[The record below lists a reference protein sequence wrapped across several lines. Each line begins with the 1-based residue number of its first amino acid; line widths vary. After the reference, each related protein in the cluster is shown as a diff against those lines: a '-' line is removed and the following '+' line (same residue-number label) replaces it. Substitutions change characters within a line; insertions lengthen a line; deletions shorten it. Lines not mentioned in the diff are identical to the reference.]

1 MSEENITDPNG
12 KVYTTE
18 EFQQLLNGNIFRGG
32 GNVELIHIFRIYGW
46 NIPSLNGI
54 VIPQL
59 FARNLGPIR
68 KPDEH
73 NMKYLDEYCKAMQ
86 CGSISITHCK
96 VKVLGNVKF
105 PEFVGAID
113 FSHNKIKNLRGVE
126 FGCCADII
134 LQNNKIKSLDGCV
147 FPEGVVGIYLD
158 HNEIKSLKGAK
169 FPSTLKRFSISS
181 NPLETLDGIPPQFL
195 KQVRDG
201 IEHEKQHPHLHTK
214 HRVYGFNPSYE
225 DYPPIAPPQPSAPQ
239 LDPDDFSDLLPHK
252 SEEYYNNIVP
262 AAFAPP
268 PPAPPA
274 PPPAPPAPSR
284 AFGDAPP
291 SSAFGDAPP
300 SSAFGD
306 AFGMSGFYSD
316 NGEAFGRKEF
326 VPNSFGVPAPPS
338 KDFSKFEFGGPFFG
352 GSRRKKNKKRKLTRK
367 QTQKFTRKLKRK
379 TRTLRQRRVKKTRL
393 YKNKK

>member
-1 MSEENITDPNG
+1 MSQRNITDPNG

-18 EFQQLLNGNIFRGG
+18 EFQQLLNGNIFHGK
-32 GNVELIHIFRIYGW
+32 GNVETTHIFRISGW

-54 VIPQL
+54 VIPNL
-59 FARNLGPIR
+59 SARGLGPIR

-73 NMKYLDEYCKAMQ
+73 NMKYLDDYFKNMSGTANIG
-86 CGSISITHCK
+86 GSIVSITHCK

-113 FSHNKIKNLRGVE
+113 FSHNKIKNLNGVE
-126 FGCCADII
+126 FGCCAELTLD
-134 LQNNKIKSLDGCV
+134 NNKIESLDGCI
-147 FPEGVVGIYLD
+147 FPEGIVRISLR
-158 HNEIKSLKGAK
+158 HNRIKSLKGAK
-169 FPSTLKRFSISS
+169 FPSTLKSLHITS
-181 NPLETLDGIPPQFL
+181 NPLETLDGIPPQVL
-195 KQVRDG
+195 EQVSDG
-201 IEHEKQHPHLHTK
+201 IQHEKENPHLYTK
-214 HRVYGFNPSYE
+214 HSVYGFNPSYE
-225 DYPPIAPPQPSAPQ
+225 DFPPIVPPESFAPQ
-239 LDPDDFSDLLPHK
+239 LDPDDLSDLLPHY
-252 SEEYYNNIVP
+252 SENYYNNIVP
-262 AAFAPP
+262 A
-268 PPAPPA
+268 PAPAPA
-274 PPPAPPAPSR
+274 PAAPAPAPSR

-291 SSAFGDAPP
+291 SSAFGDA
-300 SSAFGD
+300 FGV
-306 AFGMSGFYSD
+306 SGFYSD

-367 QTQKFTRKLKRK
+367 LKQKPSRKFKRK

>member
-1 MSEENITDPNG
+1 MSQRNITDPSG
-12 KVYTTE
+12 KVYTKE

-32 GNVELIHIFRIYGW
+32 GNFTTTHIFRIYGW
-46 NIPSLNGI
+46 NIPSLDGF

-59 FARNLGPIR
+59 FARGLGHIR
-68 KPDEH
+68 KPDEL
-73 NMKYLDEYCKAMQ
+73 NMKRLDDYFKFMSTTADIG
-86 CGSISITHCK
+86 GSIVSITHCK

-126 FGCCADII
+126 FGCCVDII
-134 LQNNKIKSLDGCV
+134 LKNNKIESLDGCV

-195 KQVRDG
+195 KQVSYG
-201 IEHEKQHPHLHTK
+201 IEHEKQYPHLHTK
-214 HRVYGFNPSYE
+214 YSVYGFNPSYE

-239 LDPDDFSDLLPHK
+239 LDPDDLSDLLPHY

-262 AAFAPP
+262 AAAPPPP

-274 PPPAPPAPSR
+274 PPAPPPPAPAPAPAPPVTN
-284 AFGDAPP
+284 AFGEGFFSDSFEPHPWDAPRP
-291 SSAFGDAPP
+291 SSA
-300 SSAFGD
+300 SL
-306 AFGMSGFYSD
+306 
-316 NGEAFGRKEF
+316 
-326 VPNSFGVPAPPS
+326 
-338 KDFSKFEFGGPFFG
+338 EFGGPFFG

-367 QTQKFTRKLKRK
+367 LKQKPSRKFKRK